1 MARRSWVEGVHI
13 ADFEIHPSLA
23 NAESTEGVPQ
33 EIDAHQTAPKTAH
46 LPRKCH
52 EFIIHLFKHQ
62 DQNSAQEM
70 YTSLKWSRWALT
82 RAASALEQRNLI
94 RQIGG
99 TPTFYELTSSGKSY
113 VCGFLV
119 EGKEGNEKSPLFGTS
134 VSTGKIT
141 HRLHG
146 PLTFSARI
154 RFKGGEQMTSELQQ
168 LLVKDNFMACYP
180 ANQIWYKKRYFRVL
194 VMFTPSTVQFFM
206 PEFYGDEHEVYSEA
220 MELLWNVI
228 SYLEDIFP
236 GLHIGQP
243 KQVARIIR
251 QEFARLNDAL
261 AIEYDRTGQE
271 LEKKILYISDR
282 LKIDKS
288 KGIPELETHHKIFAK
303 EDLGRITKLY
313 EDVVRGDFDLK
324 DFSRKLA
331 SMEESMRG
339 FVSTEVALHNTM
351 LVQATILKSL
361 HSDIRKLKEI
371 ASKRQ
376 KSLKEFFS

>member
-1 MARRSWVEGVHI
+1 MARRSWGEGVHI
-13 ADFEIHPSLA
+13 ADFEIHPSIA
-23 NAESTEGVPQ
+23 NVELSSGNEGGQ
-33 EIDAHQTAPKTAH
+33 NRTSTAPKTAH
-46 LPRKCH
+46 LPKKCH
-52 EFIIHLFKHQ
+52 EFIVHLFKHQ

-70 YTSLKWSRWALT
+70 YSSLNWSRWALT

-94 RQIGG
+94 RRIDGN
-99 TPTFYELTSSGKSY
+99 PTFYELTSSGKNY

-119 EGKEGNEKSPLFGTS
+119 EGNEGNEKS
-134 VSTGKIT
+134 IRQMT

-168 LLVKDNFMACYP
+168 LLEKDNFIACYP
-180 ANQIWYKKRYFRVL
+180 ANQIWYKKRLFRVL
-194 VMFTPSTVQFFM
+194 VMFTPSTVQLFM
-206 PEFYGDEHEVYSEA
+206 PEIYGDEHEVYSEA

-236 GLHIGQP
+236 GLHIGTP

-251 QEFARLNDAL
+251 QEFAKLNDAL
-261 AIEYDRTGQE
+261 AIEYDRTGQS
-271 LEKKILYISDR
+271 LGKKILYMSDR
-282 LKIDKS
+282 MKIDKS
-288 KGIPELETHHKIFAK
+288 KGIPELETCHKVFAK
-303 EDLGRITKLY
+303 EDLGKITKLY

-324 DFSRKLA
+324 DFSKKLA
-331 SMEESMRG
+331 QMEESMRG

-351 LVQATILKSL
+351 LVQATILKAL
-361 HSDIRKLKEI
+361 HSDVRKLKEI

-376 KSLKEFFS
+376 KSLKEFFA